1 MLLGRGPALGLG
13 VQLLCGEELDLLCSA
28 PHYCLP
34 ASAGLLQRGCVGP
47 AELGA
52 APCPAVCV
60 ILCLWAA
67 AGCCRHADPVSRV
80 WEEEHE
86 SWAVCVQPAA
96 A

>member
-1 MLLGRGPALGLG
+1 MLLGRGPVLDLGE
-13 VQLLCGEELDLLCSA
+13 QLLCGGELDLLCSA
-28 PHYCLP
+28 PRYCPP
-34 ASAGLLQRGCVGP
+34 ASAGLLQWGCVGL

-52 APCPAVCV
+52 APCPVVCV
-60 ILCLWAA
+60 MLCLWAA

-86 SWAVCVQPAA
+86 SWAVSVQPAA